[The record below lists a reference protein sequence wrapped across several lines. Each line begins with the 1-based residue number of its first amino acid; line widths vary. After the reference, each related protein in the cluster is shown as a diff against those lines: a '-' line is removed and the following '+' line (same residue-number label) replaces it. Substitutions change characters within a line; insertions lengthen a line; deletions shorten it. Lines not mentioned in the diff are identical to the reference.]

1 MLEGA
6 TEDEAVPQSQSALGH
21 LKQLER
27 EEWRARKKRQRDRQK
42 AVQQGQ
48 DPQTPGCTTADRRQ
62 TAIELQ
68 REQWKQQKRQQRER
82 QRAAKQGQAAANS
95 VPFNLQPDPEHL
107 EELKRKQW
115 REKKQRQRANKR
127 AALQNEV
134 PQAQSPRSA
143 NPECTQPQ
151 SNTSERTIRR
161 HAAKI
166 SDAILAIQDDDVA
179 ALAMKKALNR
189 KEFKHIRATLGM
201 NANKE
206 QQLAALLVENLQEK
220 CGRVGCQWT
229 KGSLTKTAYQNTN
242 VLLAGVLGKNILDHR
257 LLTCVLEKMNIG
269 KKRAKLAIERGA
281 KGVEEWGGERVPRCD
296 RLSMTY
302 KHDIQF
308 FWKQNT
314 REASGMNDTV
324 KHRTGPNAYVEH
336 QRHLQEATSLQL
348 YTSFRQQRPDITIGF
363 SVFQQLKPFFV
374 KKVALGPEIHLLLH
388 TMCQHNAVH

>member
-1 MLEGA
+1 MLQTHVPRIESPKRTIADEAVPQSQSGPRCFQELQRKETKGNKWRYREVLRSEQLNEVLQYLVSQIDSLEATFVDGIMSKSQSVLGHSQELQRDERRGNKGDDGEVLRSQKLEEVLQTLVSHIHVLEGA
-6 TEDEAVPQSQSALGH
+6 TEDEAAPQSQSALGH

-27 EEWRARKKRQRDRQK
+27 EEWRARKKRQRYRQK

-48 DPQTPGCTTADRRQ
+48 DPQTPGCTTADWRQ
-62 TAIELQ
+62 TAIESQ

-95 VPFNLQPDPEHL
+95 VPCNLQPDLEHL

-134 PQAQSPRSA
+134 PQALSPRSA

-166 SDAILAIQDDDVA
+166 SDAILAFQDDDVA

-201 NANKE
+201 NTNKE
-206 QQLAALLVENLQEK
+206 
-220 CGRVGCQWT
+220 
-229 KGSLTKTAYQNTN
+229 
-242 VLLAGVLGKNILDHR
+242 
-257 LLTCVLEKMNIG
+257 
-269 KKRAKLAIERGA
+269 
-281 KGVEEWGGERVPRCD
+281 
-296 RLSMTY
+296 
-302 KHDIQF
+302 
-308 FWKQNT
+308 
-314 REASGMNDTV
+314 
-324 KHRTGPNAYVEH
+324 
-336 QRHLQEATSLQL
+336 
-348 YTSFRQQRPDITIGF
+348 
-363 SVFQQLKPFFV
+363 
-374 KKVALGPEIHLLLH
+374 
-388 TMCQHNAVH
+388 